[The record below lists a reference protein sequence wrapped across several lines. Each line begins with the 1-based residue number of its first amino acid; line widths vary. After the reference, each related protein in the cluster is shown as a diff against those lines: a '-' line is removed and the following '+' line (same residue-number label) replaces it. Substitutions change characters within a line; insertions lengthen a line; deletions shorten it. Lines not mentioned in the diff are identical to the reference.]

1 MQPVVVDTRG
11 VRKCRDLDG
20 VHVVVRVL
28 AHFSH
33 GGVEDRLFSVVIGL
47 DGVHV
52 VVRVLVHFSHG
63 GVEDRLFSAASGA
76 RQRRSNIYRL
86 CSTA

>member
-1 MQPVVVDTRG
+1 MQPVVIDTRV

-28 AHFSH
+28 AHISH
-33 GGVEDRLFSVVIGL
+33 GGVEDGLFRVVTGL

-52 VVRVLVHFSHG
+52 GVRVLIHFSHG
-63 GVEDRLFSAASGA
+63 GVEDRLFSTASGA
-76 RQRRSNIYRL
+76 RHRRSNIYRL